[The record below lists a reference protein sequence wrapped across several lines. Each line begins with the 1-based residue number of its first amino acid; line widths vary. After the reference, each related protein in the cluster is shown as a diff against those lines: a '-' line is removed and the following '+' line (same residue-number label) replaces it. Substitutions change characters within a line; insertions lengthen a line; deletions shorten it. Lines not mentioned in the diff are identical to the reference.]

1 MNLRRINKLSILL
14 LLKYV
19 HKNSKMFQIIMT
31 MFSGIFILR
40 CCGNFLRKDRIILSR
55 SKSVIQS
62 TQKELQQLQNKHSRL
77 LCIVIIFLIFSCI
90 LLPLC

>member
-1 MNLRRINKLSILL
+1 MNLRRINKL
-14 LLKYV
+14 LKYV
-19 HKNSKMFQIIMT
+19 HKNNKMFQIIMT
-31 MFSGIFILR
+31 MFSRIFILR

-62 TQKELQQLQNKHSRL
+62 TQKEFQQLQNKHSRL
-77 LCIVIIFLIFSCI
+77 LCIIIIFLIFSCI